1 MTEIEKLARMAML
14 FDFYGQLLTK
24 KQQEIM
30 EMFYADDLSL
40 SEIAEECEISRQA
53 VYDLLKR
60 TEKILEGYE
69 AKLRLVD
76 KFTEQNRKIAYIRDL
91 VSLAQK
97 TKDLKLLDRISEI
110 IQEINGGRNLCQR
123 SNGTWHETSG
133 MPGKRSWSGK
143 GSSNSFLTSCRFGSK
158 HD

>member
-110 IQEINGGRNLCQR
+110 IQEINELER
-123 SNGTWHETSG
+123 
-133 MPGKRSWSGK
+133 K
-143 GSSNSFLTSCRFGSK
+143 
-158 HD
+158 